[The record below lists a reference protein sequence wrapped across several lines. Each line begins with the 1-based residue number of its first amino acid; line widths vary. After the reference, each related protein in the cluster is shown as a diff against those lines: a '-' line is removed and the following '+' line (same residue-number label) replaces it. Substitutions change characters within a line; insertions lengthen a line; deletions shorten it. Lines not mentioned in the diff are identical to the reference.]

1 MKIKSLTLRSYK
13 KFLQKKTFY
22 FTENQKKNCEIN
34 DVTLIVG
41 NNGTGKSSILQAIA
55 MVVGGASRPF
65 FSPVQLDE
73 DFPGFQYKHIH
84 SGKTALDISASMTF
98 LPDEIEATIE
108 YTKRLQDLH
117 PERQLELPKAKTEIA
132 LRLDYENNKILSDDS
147 RQFFQA
153 RGYQYALQLR
163 NVTPNANAL
172 LDRVGTIHWYTEQR
186 NLSSTFQ
193 PVHDD
198 NTATK
203 VKNILFGND
212 DKPSIKMKDLLIAW
226 ARFDQDIQN
235 KRIVIREG
243 QSNKY
248 ERLANLYKVIFPSRS
263 LSGPAPKDSP
273 DNYEVEDFFLFDG
286 KAEYELGSMSGGERA
301 IFPILVDFANWN
313 INNSIILIDELE
325 LHLHP
330 PLQQTLVRALPKLGR
345 NNQFIITTH
354 SDSVSTMF
362 SPDKIIRL
370 Q

>member
-1 MKIKSLTLRSYK
+1 MKIKSLTLRNYK
-13 KFLQKKTFY
+13 QFLQERTFY
-22 FTENQKKNCEIN
+22 FTENQQTDGEIN
-34 DVTLIVG
+34 DVTLLVG
-41 NNGTGKSSILQAIA
+41 DNGSGKSSILQAIA

-73 DFPGFQYKHIH
+73 DFPGFQYKQIH
-84 SGKTALDISASMTF
+84 SGKTALCVSAKITF
-98 LPDEIEATIE
+98 LPDEIDATIE
-108 YTKRLQDLH
+108 YTKRMQDLH
-117 PERQLELPKAKTEIA
+117 PERRLELPQKNTEIA

-186 NLSSTFQ
+186 NLTSTFQ

-198 NTATK
+198 NTVTK
-203 VKNILFGND
+203 VKNILLGND
-212 DKPSIKMKDLLIAW
+212 DKSSTKIKNILISW
-226 ARFDQDIQN
+226 ARFDQDIHN
-235 KRIVIREG
+235 RKIMMREG

-248 ERLANLYKVIFPSRS
+248 ERLANFYKVIFPSRS

-313 INNSIILIDELE
+313 INNSIILIDEIE

-330 PLQQTLVRALPKLGR
+330 PLQYALLKALPKLGN

-354 SDSVSTMF
+354 SDYVVEAVDSNQ
-362 SPDKIIRL
+362 IIRL
-370 Q
+370 D